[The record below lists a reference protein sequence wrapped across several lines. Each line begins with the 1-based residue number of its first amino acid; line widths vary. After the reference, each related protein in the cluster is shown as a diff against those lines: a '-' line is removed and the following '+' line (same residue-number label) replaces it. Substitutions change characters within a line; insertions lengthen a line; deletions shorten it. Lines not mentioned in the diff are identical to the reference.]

1 MEFSY
6 FDNKKFLLNIIN
18 NKKHYYLYS
27 TNINKIDIT
36 F

>member
-1 MEFSY
+1 MEFGN
-6 FDNKKFLLNIIN
+6 FDNNKFLLNIIN

-27 TNINKIDIT
+27 TNNNKIDIT